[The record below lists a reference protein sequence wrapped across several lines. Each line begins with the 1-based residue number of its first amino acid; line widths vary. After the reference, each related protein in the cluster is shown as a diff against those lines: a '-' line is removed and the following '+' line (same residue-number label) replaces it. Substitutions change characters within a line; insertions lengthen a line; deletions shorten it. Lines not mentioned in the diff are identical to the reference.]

1 MAKKTKISYNVQD
14 LLIGNPLDIY
24 ENPLFYGDLL
34 NPLTKGL
41 IFWLDADDESTYY
54 DAMEPGET
62 GSYIMK
68 DKAVGGYIWAYA
80 PNGDPL
86 KIKKRAINNKPAL
99 SLNGVDHWL
108 FMKLKFPS
116 ENWPGTGSPPT
127 DGYEVDSGHTIFVVA
142 QPGWR
147 NDGDYGNPSDAG
159 LISIS
164 DNGVSAS
171 GAVVDGNALYK
182 RAITQHYSS
191 SSGLRTY
198 AYFGSGSKY
207 RRWDW
212 AGNPNNKPHI
222 YVSKYNGG
230 TSHSGTGLWVD
241 GVGSNYDSNVPQNTN
256 NCRYL
261 FLGRVNHYWK
271 GYIAEVLI
279 FNTLLSGD
287 ETRTIENY
295 LANKWGIMSYL
306 PDGGSSSGVP
316 FGESGSH
323 WNPQQS
329 KGSWMEVP
337 KRLNRVQDFK
347 YSFSQ
352 ERQEIGVIGPRHGL
366 SYENFRGDSSREHK
380 KPTVVECNFSYKL
393 DGGQNEKRLGFNV
406 RDQIG
411 ESMFVD
417 SDLDPVLSDA
427 TQGIHS
433 KPTPSFVAD
442 ILHNAGYYDSRN
454 LYLITN
460 NKEEDIHQHIEG
472 YPNYVT
478 GINQISGIADPEAV
492 DYSVMCLQDCHINN
506 YTVSF
511 GVGEVPSASVS
522 MTANNASFYSSGSGY
537 AVPRFNKKR
546 NLVESTNKKLVIP
559 KHFVETN
566 EELQR
571 PLEVFEPGEISV
583 SIQKIHKHREEK
595 GHRNQK
601 PMYLF
606 EGPQAEVD
614 MWVEQG
620 GTASYHV
627 NSQQPP
633 KTSIQFTCNTSS
645 SAHYMSRSILTVGKT
660 YRASGWIWLGTACP
674 NLKQIWIN
682 NNATWYDLNII
693 MEAHDGWVYFESEFL
708 AYDPKIYLHGRD
720 ASGGL
725 FFTTSA
731 QDLFYLGGLE
741 VDEVVGPDFYSD
753 PVHTFVIDDFYTSD
767 WGIVSDPGDHGWTN
781 IRMFFDYGGDPA
793 WVDMGATTSNDSHY
807 IYQDFT
813 EITVGKKYKIKGSVY
828 IPSANPTCD
837 SVVIEQGT
845 NNSVDGGGNI
855 VAHLSAGIT
864 NEWVDFD
871 VNFTA
876 EVEDSPQRMYFYG
889 LPNDKDDYRWAGGG
903 AGSYDFFRLGN
914 IAISEVKPTFFN
926 DSVQSFSIDLNL
938 NRKTTHHYLGDMRPD
953 DTPVQLPVKIKVDL
967 SILTT
972 GHKEGSLVDVFL
984 DDADYNITLLAKK
997 EAKGGVSALI
1007 MEYGLSGCKLDNV
1020 SENGSIGTN
1029 KITDL
1034 SFSTQI
1040 SETIPSLAF
1049 GSRQGGREGLFVS
1062 GTIMEMRWDVYDD
1075 AAFSDRII
1083 AYEDYADQED
1093 VVYSSNPIF

>member
-14 LLIGNPLDIY
+14 LLVGNPLDIY

-34 NPLTKGL
+34 NPLTKDL
-41 IFWLDADDESTYY
+41 IFWLDANDESTYY
-54 DAMEPGET
+54 DGTEIA
-62 GSYIMK
+62 SYRDPVAGDRGVFVMK
-68 DKAVGGYIWAYA
+68 DKAVGGYIWAHA
-80 PNGDPL
+80 PQGDPL

-99 SLNGVDHWL
+99 SLNGIDDYL

-127 DGYEVDSGHTIFVVA
+127 DGYEVDSGHTTFIVA

-164 DNGVSAS
+164 DS
-171 GAVVDGNALYK
+171 GTGPDYK

-222 YVSKYNGG
+222 YVSKYAGAS
-230 TSHSGTGLWVD
+230 SHSGTSLRID
-241 GVGSNYDSNVPQNTN
+241 GTESNYSASTPQNTN

-261 FLGRVNHYWK
+261 FLGKVNHYWK

-306 PDGGSSSGVP
+306 PDGGDSSGVP
-316 FGESGSH
+316 FGESGSG

-337 KRLNRVQDFK
+337 KRLNRIQDFK

-352 ERQEIGVIGPRHGL
+352 ERKEIGVIGPRSHIGHPPP
-366 SYENFRGDSSREHK
+366 NKTFRGDSSRENK
-380 KPTVVECNFSYKL
+380 KPTVIECNFSYKL

-411 ESMFVD
+411 DKMAIDNSLNE
-417 SDLDPVLSDA
+417 VLSSA
-427 TQGIHS
+427 TQGNYS
-433 KPTPSFVAD
+433 TPSAPFVAD
-442 ILHNAGYYDSRN
+442 ILHDSRYYDKRN

-460 NKEEDIHQHIEG
+460 NKEEDIHQHLEG
-472 YPNYVT
+472 YPNYIT

-506 YTVSF
+506 YTVDF

-571 PLEVFEPGEISV
+571 PLSVFEPGEISV
-583 SIQKIHKHREEK
+583 SIQKIHKHREEGGK
-595 GHRNQK
+595 YTRHGGGHRNQK

-614 MWVEQG
+614 MWAEQG
-620 GTASYHV
+620 GTATYQDYPQ
-627 NSQQPP
+627 NDYP
-633 KTSIQFTCNTSS
+633 KKAIQFTCNTSS
-645 SAHYMSRSILTVGKT
+645 SVHYMSRSILTVGKT

-674 NLKQIWIN
+674 NLKEIWIM
-682 NNATWYDLNII
+682 TSTTGDLDIK
-693 MEAHDGWVYFESEFL
+693 MAADDKWVYFESEFL
-708 AYDPKIYLHGRD
+708 ADDPSIYFYGRD
-720 ASGGL
+720 SSGGL
-725 FFTTSA
+725 TFTTSA
-731 QDLFYLGGLE
+731 QDLFYLGSLE
-741 VDEVVGPDFYSD
+741 VDEVVGPD
-753 PVHTFVIDDFYTSD
+753 
-767 WGIVSDPGDHGWTN
+767 
-781 IRMFFDYGGDPA
+781 
-793 WVDMGATTSNDSHY
+793 
-807 IYQDFT
+807 
-813 EITVGKKYKIKGSVY
+813 
-828 IPSANPTCD
+828 
-837 SVVIEQGT
+837 
-845 NNSVDGGGNI
+845 
-855 VAHLSAGIT
+855 
-864 NEWVDFD
+864 
-871 VNFTA
+871 
-876 EVEDSPQRMYFYG
+876 
-889 LPNDKDDYRWAGGG
+889 
-903 AGSYDFFRLGN
+903 
-914 IAISEVKPTFFN
+914 FFN

-953 DTPVQLPVKIKVDL
+953 DTPVQLPVKIKASL

-984 DDADYNITLLAKK
+984 EDADYNITLLAKK
-997 EAKGGVSALI
+997 EAKGDKPAHV
-1007 MEYGLSGCKLDNV
+1007 MEFGLSGCKLDNV
-1020 SENGSIGTN
+1020 SENGAIGTN

-1040 SETIPSLAF
+1040 SETEGDF
-1049 GSRQGGREGLFVS
+1049 VVGEQQGLREGLFVS
-1062 GTIMEMRWDVYDD
+1062 GTVMETHWDVYED
-1075 AAFSDRII
+1075 ADFADRII
-1083 AYEDYADQED
+1083 AYEDYAEQKG